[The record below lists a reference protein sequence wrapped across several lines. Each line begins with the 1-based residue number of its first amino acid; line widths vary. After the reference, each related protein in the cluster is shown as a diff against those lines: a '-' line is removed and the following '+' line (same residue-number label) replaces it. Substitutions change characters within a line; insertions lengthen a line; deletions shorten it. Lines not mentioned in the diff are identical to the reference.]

1 MRAHFTTPD
10 KPSQTIAEFMLTQHD
25 YENIQYICKH
35 AEILN
40 KLIKIYSNLDLQ
52 YPIFSDEQI
61 RLIPSSLILDCSFDI
76 TTKKV
81 SINDNT
87 FSQQEKFVLLYLQTI
102 ELIQIFI
109 DIYNEFERKG
119 TEQPLIPLKNGI

>member
-1 MRAHFTTPD
+1 M
-10 KPSQTIAEFMLTQHD
+10 
-25 YENIQYICKH
+25 
-35 AEILN
+35 
-40 KLIKIYSNLDLQ
+40 
-52 YPIFSDEQI
+52 
-61 RLIPSSLILDCSFDI
+61 ILDCSFDI